1 MASRSILVLGGAR
14 SGKSAYAQSMA
25 EDIASAASGR
35 PGIIATAQAFD
46 AEMTKR
52 IDQHKADRGDAW
64 LCAEEPLDLSDEITR
79 FAPQCSVILVD
90 CLTLWLS
97 NIMHAKRDLAVQTAS
112 LIEALAASPCPV
124 LMVSNEVGL
133 GIVPENPLGRAF
145 RDAQGRLN
153 QDLAKVCD
161 QVTFLAAG
169 LPLHLKG
176 PPTS

>member
-14 SGKSAYAQSMA
+14 SGKSSFAQAMA
-25 EDIASAASGR
+25 EDIACVAGGK

-46 AEMTKR
+46 AEMTQR

-64 LCAEEPLDLSDEITR
+64 LCAEEPLDLSTEIAR
-79 FAPQCSVILVD
+79 FAPQCSALLVD

-97 NIMHAKRDLAVQTAS
+97 NIMHAERGVAAQTKA
-112 LIEALAASPCPV
+112 LIAALAASPCPV
-124 LMVSNEVGL
+124 ILVSNEVGL
-133 GIVPENPLGRAF
+133 GIVPESPLGRAF

-153 QDLAKVCD
+153 QDLAQVCD

-176 PPTS
+176 PPTT